1 MRKTLSVVIAF
12 SFCAVSL
19 AQQQPARIFDGKTW
33 WKHVKVLADDKME
46 GRETGSPGEKRA
58 QAYVVEQ
65 LKQSGLEPA
74 GTDGFYQPVKLVSR
88 QIIEKDSSLA
98 LVRNG
103 KAQRLSFGDD
113 AILTTRIEP
122 APEVNAPLVFV
133 GNGLKIPEAGIDD
146 FAGLDLKGKV
156 AVFITGSPARVPG
169 SLSAHAQSLA
179 ERWKGLQE
187 AGAIGCISIPNP
199 FFMDL
204 PWTRIALNRNHPSM
218 DLDYPE
224 FNETPGGKLYVVFNP
239 LRAELLFKGSGHSFD
254 EIAELARQR
263 KPLPAFALP
272 VSISAKASMETK
284 HLESANIVA
293 RLPGSD
299 PALKDEYVV
308 LSAHIDHL
316 GIGEPI
322 NGDRIYNGAM
332 DDASGT
338 ALLLDMAA
346 SFKQSPINLRRS
358 LLFLIVTG
366 EEKGLLGS
374 KYFAAH
380 PTVPATSLVADL
392 NEDNYLPIMPLK
404 LITVYGFA
412 ESDLGDRAA
421 EAAARFGVKVQPDP
435 EPLYNGFIRS
445 DQYSFVRR
453 GIPGLAMNFSPTNK
467 LDQQAFRQWF
477 IDRYHSPSDDL
488 GQPVDKAAEGEFED
502 IYRMLVV
509 MVANGDS
516 RPQWKQN
523 SFFRRY
529 AEQR

>member
-1 MRKTLSVVIAF
+1 MRKMLLVVMVF
-12 SFCAVSL
+12 FFFVVSP
-19 AQQQPARIFDGKTW
+19 AEQPPARNFDGKSW

-46 GRETGSPGEKRA
+46 GRETGSPEERRA

-65 LKQSGLEPA
+65 LKQAGLEPA
-74 GTDGFYQPVKLVSR
+74 GADGFYQPVKLVSR
-88 QIIEKDSSLA
+88 QIVEKKSSLA

-113 AILTTRIEP
+113 AILSTRIEP

-133 GNGLKIPEAGIDD
+133 GNGLKIPEAGVDD

-169 SLSAHAQSLA
+169 ALSAHAQSLA
-179 ERWKGLQE
+179 ERWKSLHE

-204 PWTRIALNRNHPSM
+204 PWARIALNRTHPSM

-224 FNETPGGKLYVVFNP
+224 FNETPDAKLYVVFNP

-263 KPLPAFALP
+263 KPLPTFALP
-272 VSISAKASMETK
+272 VSISAKASVETK
-284 HLESANIVA
+284 RLESANIVA

-299 PALKDEYVV
+299 PALKNEYVV
-308 LSAHIDHL
+308 LSSHIDHL

-322 NGDRIYNGAM
+322 DGDRIYNGAM

-338 ALLLDMAA
+338 ALQLDIAD
-346 SFKQSPINLRRS
+346 SFRRSPETLRRS

-380 PTVPATSLVADL
+380 PTVPLKSLVADL

-404 LITVYGFA
+404 LITVYGLA
-412 ESDLGDRAA
+412 ESDLGERAV

-467 LDQQAFRQWF
+467 LDQQAFRDWF
-477 IDRYHSPSDDL
+477 INRYHSPSDDL
-488 GQPVDKAAEGEFED
+488 GQPVDKAAEGQFED
-502 IYRMLVV
+502 IYRALVGA
-509 MVANGDS
+509 VANGDA
-516 RPQWKQN
+516 RPQWKEN

-529 AEQR
+529 VEEH

>member
-1 MRKTLSVVIAF
+1 VRETLSVVMTLF
-12 SFCAVSL
+12 FCAVSL
-19 AQQQPARIFDGKTW
+19 AQQSAPRNFDGKSW

-46 GRETGSPGEKRA
+46 GRETGSAGEKRA

-88 QIIEKDSSLA
+88 QIIEKESSLA

-113 AILTTRIEP
+113 AILSTRIEP

-133 GNGLKIPEAGIDD
+133 ANGLKIPEAGIDD

-169 SLSAHAQSLA
+169 ALSAHAQSLA
-179 ERWKGLQE
+179 ERWKGLHQ

-204 PWTRIALNRNHPSM
+204 PWARIALNRNHPSM

-224 FNETPGGKLYVVFNP
+224 FNETPDGKLYVVFNP
-239 LRAELLFKGSGHSFD
+239 LRADLLFKGSAHSFD
-254 EIAELARQR
+254 ELAELARQR

-272 VSISAKASMETK
+272 ASISVKAKVEIK

-299 PALKDEYVV
+299 PALKNENVV

-322 NGDRIYNGAM
+322 DGDRIYNGAM
-332 DDASGT
+332 DNAAGS
-338 ALLLDMAA
+338 ALLLDVAD
-346 SFKQSPINLRRS
+346 SFERAPETLRRS

-380 PTVPATSLVADL
+380 PTVPTKSLVADL
-392 NEDNYLPIMPLK
+392 NEDAYLPIMALK
-404 LITVYGFA
+404 LITVYGLA
-412 ESDLGDRAA
+412 ESDLGDRVA
-421 EAAARFGVKVQPDP
+421 EAAAKYGVKVEPDP
-435 EPLYNGFIRS
+435 QPLYNGFIRS

-453 GIPGLAMNFSPTNK
+453 GVPGLAMNFAPANK
-467 LDQQAFRQWF
+467 SDQETFRQWF

-488 GQPVDKAAEGEFED
+488 AQPVDKAAEGQFED
-502 IYRMLVV
+502 IYRALVV
-509 MVANGDS
+509 AVANGEA
-516 RPQWKQN
+516 RPRWKEN
-523 SFFRRY
+523 SFFMRY
-529 AEQR
+529 VEEH